1 MKYLRGLKL
10 LGLIIISIVFLN
22 PFCSNAQT
30 SYNPNAGLHLSA
42 IDGNFK
48 DSSVLNSR
56 VGWQIG
62 LDLRKGSGIFFFNPG
77 IHYRVTSAD
86 IKKSIEINGSLT
98 NLVGSTTIQTIAVP
112 LNGGIYLTGSEPAL
126 IRIYINGGVIPSYI
140 LGIKS
145 PEKYDLNPSEFNR
158 FQLGLS
164 VGAGIDL
171 LFLHFGA
178 TYETYL
184 QNYFQNV
191 NGKNRILTFSIGFVF

>member
-1 MKYLRGLKL
+1 MKYLRELKL
-10 LGLIIISIVFLN
+10 LGYIALCFGLVNQFNLT
-22 PFCSNAQT
+22 AQT
-30 SYNPNAGLHLSA
+30 SYNPKAGLHVAA

-62 LDLRKGSGIFFFNPG
+62 LDLRKGSGIFFLNPG

-86 IKKSIEINGSLT
+86 IKKSIVVSGNLQNLT
-98 NLVGSTTIQTIAVP
+98 GSTTIQTIALP
-112 LNGGIYLTGSEPAL
+112 INGGIYLTGSEAAL
-126 IRIYINGGVIPSYI
+126 IRIYIHGGVIPSYI

-145 PEKYDLNPSEFNR
+145 PEKFDLNPSEFNR
-158 FQLGLS
+158 FQLGLN

-178 TYETYL
+178 TYESYL

-191 NGKNRILTFSIGFVF
+191 NGKNRILTFNIGFVF